1 MLFSSAWYLT
11 LEAEG
16 LKRLREGS
24 LSCVWMS
31 NTLETA
37 IKCSADYFQRICL
50 VRDDAVKVTRLP
62 RKCWWLIKGK
72 AGGWTRVTQETGALR
87 DVKSLCR
94 HWDNEL
100 ILTSVIQELVLLRGH
115 ELHLGDSSGHDP
127 FGGKPWD
134 SVNQWPPIVPRE
146 KLSSVPQ
153 TTGQTQTLT
162 EMNYIGDN
170 QWKSIS

>member
-1 MLFSSAWYLT
+1 MRVCHHFREPSALESECFCKSCSVKDINILFLFLYYFFPRVIITFFCTSPESSWLIVRKVSEANGGHLIQDLGPLMLFSSAWYLT

-31 NTLETA
+31 NTSETA
-37 IKCSADYFQRICL
+37 IKCSVDYFQRICL

-72 AGGWTRVTQETGALR
+72 AGSWTRVTQETGALM

-94 HWDNEL
+94 HWDN
-100 ILTSVIQELVLLRGH
+100 
-115 ELHLGDSSGHDP
+115 
-127 FGGKPWD
+127 
-134 SVNQWPPIVPRE
+134 
-146 KLSSVPQ
+146 
-153 TTGQTQTLT
+153 
-162 EMNYIGDN
+162 
-170 QWKSIS
+170 